1 MNNAAKEKEGITTL
15 GGERRL
21 LPALNFS
28 FLSVSTGWKVGRL
41 AAVLSNSDALHPHD
55 FTMRRASVMNSALC

>member
-1 MNNAAKEKEGITTL
+1 MNNAGKEKEGTTTP

-21 LPALNFS
+21 LPALGFS

-41 AAVLSNSDALHPHD
+41 AAGLSNSDALHPHD
-55 FTMRRASVMNSALC
+55 FTMRRASGMNSALC